1 MASQR
6 LRYPKIM
13 EGCSFCNIPSATL
26 RHRERLGKLFA
37 GILLPPR
44 CSYLGPWFYPSSP
57 IAIKWRVCSCVYQ
70 SSYVECF
77 THNFEAK
84 CSKNSIFHSNESKQ
98 FIDAHTAYHTRRFG
112 IVRKFLF
119 ISSQFSGE
127 MYPYGIKRRH
137 WTDE

>member
-1 MASQR
+1 VREWANC
-6 LRYPKIM
+6 LRAFCYPQDVHIL
-13 EGCSFCNIPSATL
+13 GHGFIPLHPLQLSGGL
-26 RHRERLGKLFA
+26 
-37 GILLPPR
+37 
-44 CSYLGPWFYPSSP
+44 
-57 IAIKWRVCSCVYQ
+57 CSCVYQ

-112 IVRKFLF
+112 IVRNFLF

>member
-1 MASQR
+1 MLVASQR
-6 LRYPKIM
+6 LRYLKVM

-26 RHRERLGKLFA
+26 RHRERVGKLFA
-37 GILLPPR
+37 GIHI
-44 CSYLGPWFYPSSP
+44 LGHGFIPLHPLQLSGGL
-57 IAIKWRVCSCVYQ
+57 CSCVYQ

>member
-1 MASQR
+1 MREWANC
-6 LRYPKIM
+6 LRAFCYPQDVHIL
-13 EGCSFCNIPSATL
+13 GHGFIPLHPLQLSGGL
-26 RHRERLGKLFA
+26 
-37 GILLPPR
+37 
-44 CSYLGPWFYPSSP
+44 
-57 IAIKWRVCSCVYQ
+57 CSCVYQ

-84 CSKNSIFHSNESKQ
+84 CSKK
-98 FIDAHTAYHTRRFG
+98 FIDAHTAYDTRRFG
-112 IVRKFLF
+112 IVRNFLF